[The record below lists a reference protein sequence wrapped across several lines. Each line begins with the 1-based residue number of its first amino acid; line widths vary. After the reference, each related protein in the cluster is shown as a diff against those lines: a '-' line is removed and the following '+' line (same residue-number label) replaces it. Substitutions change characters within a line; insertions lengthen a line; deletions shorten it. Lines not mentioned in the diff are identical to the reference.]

1 MPDDFVDIHV
11 HTDASDCARDMPVP
25 VVLDLA
31 AETGARFIV
40 TDHAFQIF
48 FGPARPWSLF
58 SEEAGAIVDEE
69 GPAAPERFERY
80 LERMTRA
87 FDGVAPVGIE
97 LDVLPD
103 ERIVIPEGYIARF
116 PFVLGTVHFLLA
128 AHRKQSPGAIL
139 EEFRR
144 QTRRMLESGMVHALA
159 HPFRVLAQ
167 DDLPVDDD
175 LIEWVVALARRNDVA
190 LEINAHKQHDDIDVR
205 TTVAC
210 VRAGAQIA
218 IGTDSHE
225 PSEFGDFSY
234 HRTILDAVRERG
246 EDPDPLIYEPD
257 IQRLE
262 RLR

>member
-1 MPDDFVDIHV
+1 MPDDLVDIHV
-11 HTDASDCARDMPVP
+11 HTDASDCAPDMPVP

-48 FGPARPWSLF
+48 FGPKRPWSLF

-69 GPAAPERFERY
+69 TPAAPERFERY

-87 FDGVAPVGIE
+87 FDGVAPIGIE

-103 ERIVIPEGYIARF
+103 ERIVIPDGFIERF

-128 AHRKQSPGAIL
+128 AHRKRSTPAIL
-139 EEFRR
+139 DEFRR
-144 QTRRMLESGMVHALA
+144 QTRRIIESGMVHALA

-167 DDLPVDDD
+167 DDLPVGDD
-175 LIEWVVALARRNDVA
+175 LIEWLVDLAREHDVA
-190 LEINAHKQHDDIDVR
+190 VEINAHKQHADIDVR
-205 TTVAC
+205 TALAC
-210 VRAGAQIA
+210 VRAGARIA
-218 IGTDSHE
+218 MGTDSHE

-246 EDPDPLIYEPD
+246 EDPDPLMYEPD
-257 IQRLE
+257 IKSQE
-262 RLR
+262 CQS